1 MGMDLLRRRDSVKWT
16 CNNQLWIFILET
28 AKKNGWVPLGVSYL
42 NNSNKNDKFDY
53 QIQNGQIVLPKDAM
67 NMYKALTKEMSSKK
81 LVGIELEITQSF
93 VNWLVKKNSDG
104 QNEFPGFIIN

>member
-1 MGMDLLRRRDSVKWT
+1 
-16 CNNQLWIFILET
+16 
-28 AKKNGWVPLGVSYL
+28 
-42 NNSNKNDKFDY
+42 
-53 QIQNGQIVLPKDAM
+53 
-67 NMYKALTKEMSSKK
+67 MYKALTKEMSSKK